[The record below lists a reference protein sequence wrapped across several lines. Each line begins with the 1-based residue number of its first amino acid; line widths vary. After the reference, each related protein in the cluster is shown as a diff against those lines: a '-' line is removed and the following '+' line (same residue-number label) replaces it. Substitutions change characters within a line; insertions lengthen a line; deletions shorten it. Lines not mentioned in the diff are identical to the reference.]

1 GAADLIAAGRKA
13 RQEAIDRAVRD
24 NQSLKKELSR
34 RLVNDAA
41 SGLGALL
48 SNSVERDGCRVVY
61 DRVDA
66 ADMEAL
72 KNLGDRLRDR
82 LGSGVGVLGAVIGG
96 KVALVC
102 VVTDD
107 LVRGKKL
114 SAGRIVGA
122 IARIVGG
129 GGGGRDHMATA
140 GGKDPE
146 KLSEALEATPG
157 VVASMIGR

>member
-1 GAADLIAAGRKA
+1 
-13 RQEAIDRAVRD
+13 
-24 NQSLKKELSR
+24 
-34 RLVNDAA
+34 
-41 SGLGALL
+41 
-48 SNSVERDGCRVVY
+48 
-61 DRVDA
+61 
-66 ADMEAL
+66 MEAL
-72 KNLGDRLRDR
+72 KDLGDRLRER
-82 LGSGVGVLGAVIGG
+82 IGSGVGVLGAVIGD

-107 LVRGKKL
+107 LVSGRKL
-114 SAGRIVGA
+114 SAGKIVGA

-146 KLSEALEATPG
+146 KLSEALQSTPG